1 MNPAPIETVKVSA
14 LIEEQALT
22 REELLTSLRQMMEI
36 RALENNIAD
45 LLNWAVLRGASHL
58 YAGEE
63 AVAVGAIAALRGDD
77 LVTSTHRGHG
87 HAHAHG
93 DKAAKT
99 LAEKQ
104 AHFNKMM
111 AEVLGKSG
119 GYCKG
124 KGGSMHIADV
134 VHGNLGATGIV
145 GGNIPVAV
153 GAALAQK
160 VQGTDRVILCFFGDG
175 ASNTGNFHEALNMA
189 SAWDL
194 PVVFVVENNQYGMS
208 TPFARVSKLPDIAAR
223 ACAYGIPGVVVDG
236 MDVLEIRAAV
246 AKGVARARA
255 GEGPTLI
262 EAKTYR
268 YYGHSHSDPRAYRT
282 RDEEKEW
289 RDRDAIQLL
298 KRELLAMNFL
308 TEAEFNE
315 MDRAVKAKLD
325 AAMAYSQA
333 SPEPDPSEVDT
344 DVYVPLKTTAAD
356 VAAEAELR
364 ARVHA
369 AEASLPTAGAGLPTA
384 GAGLPTAGAGLPT
397 AGAGLPAAGAG
408 LPTAGAGLP
417 TAGAGLPTAGA
428 GLPTAGAGLPTA
440 GAGLPTAGAGLPTA
454 GAGLP
459 TAGAGLPTAGAGL
472 LTVPPL
478 RQITYVQALI
488 EAMREEMKRDPRVF
502 IMGEDVGLYGGAYG
516 ATRGLVQ
523 EFGAWRVIDTPI
535 SEATIGGAAIG
546 AAMAGMRPIAEIM
559 YVDFTPL
566 AMDQIANQ
574 GAKNRYM
581 FGGKTTVP
589 MVIRTEGGAG
599 RAIAAHHSQSLES
612 LWTHFPGIYVVM
624 PSTPYDA
631 KGLLKAAIRDD
642 NPVMFIEHK
651 MLYGTKGPV
660 PDASQDYI
668 IPLGVADVKRPG
680 KDVTLVTY
688 SRMVGRALEAAEQLA
703 KEGIDVEVIDLRT
716 LKPLDIDTIIASVK
730 KTGRFVG
737 VTEAYENTSF
747 INEVMAQVNELAF
760 DYLDAPMVRVASL
773 NVPVPRAEVLE
784 DAAIPNVARIVAACR
799 KSLS

>member
-1 MNPAPIETVKVSA
+1 MHTTETLDSVQLSA

-22 REELLTSLRQMMEI
+22 REELLTYLRQMMEI
-36 RALENNIAD
+36 RAFENNISE
-45 LLNWAVLRGASHL
+45 LLHRAVLKGASHL
-58 YAGEE
+58 YAGQE
-63 AVAVGAIAALRGDD
+63 AVAVGAIAALRDDD
-77 LVTSTHRGHG
+77 LITSTHRGHG

-99 LAEKQ
+99 PEEKQ
-104 AHFNKMM
+104 MHYNKMM

-160 VQGTDRVILCFFGDG
+160 LQGTDRVVLCFFGDG

-189 SAWDL
+189 SLWNL
-194 PVVFVVENNQYGMS
+194 PVVFVAENNMYAMS
-208 TPFARVSKLPDIAAR
+208 VPWAKASKLPNIADR

-236 MDVLEIRAAV
+236 MDVLAVRAE
-246 AKGVARARA
+246 VARAVERA
-255 GEGPTLI
+255 RRGEGPTLI

-268 YYGHSHSDPRAYRT
+268 WFGHSHSDPRAYRT
-282 RDEEKEW
+282 REEEAAWKA
-289 RDRDAIQLL
+289 RDPILLL
-298 KRELLAMNFL
+298 KRKMEALNYL
-308 TEAEFNE
+308 TEAEYE
-315 MDRAVKAKLD
+315 ELEKAVQAKLE
-325 AAMAYSQA
+325 AAMAYSNA
-333 SPEPDPSEVDT
+333 SPEPDPSEVET
-344 DVYVPLKTTAAD
+344 DVYAPSKFTQAD
-356 VAAEAELR
+356 IEAERALR
-364 ARVHA
+364 ERVRSDPNMRVISYA
-369 AEASLPTAGAGLPTA
+369 
-384 GAGLPTAGAGLPT
+384 
-397 AGAGLPAAGAG
+397 
-408 LPTAGAGLP
+408 
-417 TAGAGLPTAGA
+417 
-428 GLPTAGAGLPTA
+428 
-440 GAGLPTAGAGLPTA
+440 
-454 GAGLP
+454 
-459 TAGAGLPTAGAGL
+459 
-472 LTVPPL
+472 
-478 RQITYVQALI
+478 QALV
-488 EAMREEMKRDPRVF
+488 EAMREEMLRDERVF
-502 IMGEDVGLYGGAYG
+502 IFGEDVGLYGGAYG
-516 ATRGLVQ
+516 ATRGLYQ
-523 EFGAWRVIDTPI
+523 EFGEWRVIDTPI
-535 SEATIGGAAIG
+535 SEATIGGAAVG
-546 AAMAGMRPIAEIM
+546 AAMAGMRPVAEIM

-581 FGGKTTVP
+581 FGGKTIVP

-651 MLYGTKGPV
+651 MLYREKGPV
-660 PDASQDYI
+660 PEEEYI
-668 IPLGVADVKRPG
+668 IPLGVADIKRPG

-688 SRMVGRALEAAEQLA
+688 SRMVLRSLEAAEILA

-716 LKPLDIDTIIASVK
+716 LKPLDIETVVNSVK

-760 DYLDAPMVRVASL
+760 DWLDAPMVRVAAL

-784 DAAIPNVARIVAACR
+784 DAAIPNVRRIVEACR
-799 KSLS
+799 KVVS